1 MPCSVQLSMESWHLD
16 YIRSSRVVFSHFH
29 TKTISGPSI
38 IRFFFLYVNI
48 AVLVKHYEVKPGRS
62 SHVNQNDSS
71 TFSFLN
77 NSKIEMRISAIP
89 IFTALCLSFQK
100 EESFAFHWTTNL
112 HRKTRKSP
120 SRFHLFSINTRI
132 QNMRLQP
139 RRSRIDGGSEG
150 RVRTSRSSSVSID
163 DGSAEDF
170 KQQPSASFN
179 WWGKD
184 PRNRSVSGIL
194 IGGSKKD

>member
-1 MPCSVQLSMESWHLD
+1 
-16 YIRSSRVVFSHFH
+16 
-29 TKTISGPSI
+29 
-38 IRFFFLYVNI
+38 
-48 AVLVKHYEVKPGRS
+48 
-62 SHVNQNDSS
+62 
-71 TFSFLN
+71 
-77 NSKIEMRISAIP
+77 MRISAIP
-89 IFTALCLSFQK
+89 IFAALCLSFQK

-163 DGSAEDF
+163 DGSAENF

-194 IGGSKKD
+194 IGGSKKDWRSYCWQCYPWNRSNRSKSFFLDLLESMLSFFSLSSGIHNGRWTAGKFSSSNFS